1 MGLTFPGRLVGNT
14 GDRSTNPSQAT
25 APGTLEHA
33 GSIIIGA
40 TRPEGQSPTD
50 QVTSVWCLCR
60 MTGEECVVRAG
71 KERTRKLPD
80 LPRGKCPVTFPE
92 PIFPLCLRAFV
103 FANLCG
109 EGPLGAIP
117 ARSRQDSVSG
127 ILSRA
132 GSRGSNVMAHEHGT
146 HSVDRLRPGGEE
158 GPQGLEAASQPFC
171 PSPP

>member
-1 MGLTFPGRLVGNT
+1 
-14 GDRSTNPSQAT
+14 
-25 APGTLEHA
+25 
-33 GSIIIGA
+33 
-40 TRPEGQSPTD
+40 
-50 QVTSVWCLCR
+50 
-60 MTGEECVVRAG
+60 MTGEECVVRGG
-71 KERTRKLPD
+71 KERIRKLPD
-80 LPRGKCPVTFPE
+80 LPGGKCPVTFPE
-92 PIFPLCLRAFV
+92 PIFPLCLRAFI

-132 GSRGSNVMAHEHGT
+132 GSRGGNVMAHQHGT

-171 PSPP
+171 PHHLPDRRCGSSSMKQCSGGMSTGLDQPPWKPDEEKCLLSDRQERVPRKDPG